1 MDASMIRIVC
11 AIFAAALLGLI
22 VLRRENHSV
31 EEE

>member
-22 VLRRENHSV
+22 VLRWENQSV